1 MDEPTLSAPQ
11 RIALLFAIG
20 ISICMGGFFF
30 AVVMNK
36 SKQVTVPKSSPFVF
50 VDINAGSGHGS
61 ATHLGSGYFLTAG
74 HVTKDAK
81 VIGIK
86 TNDGYSYNAE
96 ILWQN
101 NQYDVA
107 MLYVSDYK
115 KIGSAR
121 LSCADN
127 YVGQSITVTGNPL
140 GTFFAQSWGRVSA
153 LGKTGLE
160 EIYDG
165 MWKKLITLDLTAA
178 PGVSGAG
185 IVNDQGQ
192 VVGILVA
199 GAISQ
204 RGNFNY
210 SYAVSGKTICH
221 VMART

>member
-1 MDEPTLSAPQ
+1 MYDVPSLGVLQ
-11 RIALLFAIG
+11 RVYLAFTAVLIVMLFLAW
-20 ISICMGGFFF
+20 MF
-30 AVVMNK
+30 
-36 SKQVTVPKSSPFVF
+36 VPKPATPLSSPFVY
-50 VDINAGSGHGS
+50 VDINAGAGHGS
-61 ATHLGSGYFLTAG
+61 ATHLGGGFMLTAG

-81 VIGIK
+81 ILGIK

-101 NQYDVA
+101 NEYDVA
-107 MLYVSDYK
+107 MIYVSDYK
-115 KIGSAR
+115 KIGSAK
-121 LSCADN
+121 LSCDAN

-140 GTFFAQSWGRVSA
+140 DTFFAQTWGRVA
-153 LGKTGLE
+153 ATGKTGLE
-160 EIYDG
+160 AIYG
-165 MWKKLITLDLTAA
+165 NMWKQLITLDLTAA

-185 IVNDQGQ
+185 IINDSGQ

-210 SYAVSGKTICH
+210 SYAVPAKTICH